1 MFQLGN
7 TPHSDTVAAT
17 GDSLNMFS
25 RVQGAVITCLIYG
38 IHGSI
43 WSKIGYRLVMTHIAV
58 EISIVEGISST
69 TAYCPSI
76 LPDCTHNWI
85 VILWTTIHL
94 PSIDIHSPGL
104 KLWPIAI
111 GPIPFHKRS
120 RCTLENLHCSFLV
133 MWVRLAGMGQP
144 VRVSGCHKALKAMS
158 IFQMKSV
165 GFHGFS
171 HVNIVNYM
179 YIYIYVIV
187 NTYTIAYLHKIKIY
201 IYLNMYIYIYIF
213 INISHIYIYISIYNI
228 YIH

>member
-7 TPHSDTVAAT
+7 TPHSDTVATT

-43 WSKIGYRLVMTHIAV
+43 WSKIGYRLAMTHIAV

-104 KLWPIAI
+104 KLWSIAI

-120 RCTLENLHCSFLV
+120 RCTLENLHCSSWWCESDWQG
-133 MWVRLAGMGQP
+133 WVNP
-144 VRVSGCHKALKAMS
+144 SGCPGVTKPWKLWASSRWRVLGFMVFHMS
-158 IFQMKSV
+158 I
-165 GFHGFS
+165 
-171 HVNIVNYM
+171 
-179 YIYIYVIV
+179 
-187 NTYTIAYLHKIKIY
+187 
-201 IYLNMYIYIYIF
+201 
-213 INISHIYIYISIYNI
+213 
-228 YIH
+228 